1 MGFAGWR
8 KKGSM
13 GPQISVTK
21 GYSGLCFS
29 DPSGTGQGDKVVTYY
44 HTTTSSSDPAARII
58 VQLVQ

>member
-1 MGFAGWR
+1 
-8 KKGSM
+8 M